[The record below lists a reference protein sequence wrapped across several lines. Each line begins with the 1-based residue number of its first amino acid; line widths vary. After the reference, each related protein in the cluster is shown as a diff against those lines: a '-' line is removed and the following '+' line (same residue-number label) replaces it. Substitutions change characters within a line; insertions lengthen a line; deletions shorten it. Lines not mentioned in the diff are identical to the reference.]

1 MPPNKTCGT
10 CGDSGITT
18 QMVGCDSCDV
28 WLHHTC
34 AGITDPSKNPDSSWL
49 CERCKNED
57 EVNTTEMSTVKSIHT
72 TSSRRSRTAEL
83 DLKLLDDIHQMKLKH
98 LAEDEAARKARM
110 LEEEEFLKQR
120 YELLKAAI
128 ENDDEARVKNR
139 LSKRVSVEMVKTWL
153 ETKQVDESRAKEIVS
168 K

>member
-1 MPPNKTCGT
+1 
-10 CGDSGITT
+10 
-18 QMVGCDSCDV
+18 
-28 WLHHTC
+28 
-34 AGITDPSKNPDSSWL
+34 
-49 CERCKNED
+49 
-57 EVNTTEMSTVKSIHT
+57 
-72 TSSRRSRTAEL
+72 
-83 DLKLLDDIHQMKLKH
+83 MKLKH